1 MSLLVKSGRILRLN
15 NREKVMS
22 KPIEQRIGN
31 IALVVENYDDAIAFY
46 TKKLQFELVE
56 DTDLGGGK
64 RWVQISPPNSTGT
77 NLLLAQASND
87 EQLKSVGNQA
97 GGRVFLFLQTNDFW
111 RDYEFM
117 KAQGVKF
124 TEDPRSEEYGTVVV
138 FKDLYGTK
146 WDLLQL
152 NRK

>member
-1 MSLLVKSGRILRLN
+1 
-15 NREKVMS
+15 MS
-22 KPIEQRIGN
+22 KFIEQRIGN
-31 IALVVENYDDAIAFY
+31 VALVVENYDDAIEFY
-46 TKKLQFELVE
+46 TIKLQFELVE

-64 RWVQISPPNSTGT
+64 RWVQICPPNSTGT
-77 NLLLAQASND
+77 NLLLAQASNE
-87 EQLKSVGNQA
+87 EQQQSIGNQA

-117 KAQGVKF
+117 KNQGVEF
-124 TEDPRSEEYGTVVV
+124 TEEPRSEEYGTVAV

-152 NRK
+152 TK

>member
-1 MSLLVKSGRILRLN
+1 MCGIL
-15 NREKVMS
+15 
-22 KPIEQRIGN
+22 
-31 IALVVENYDDAIAFY
+31 
-46 TKKLQFELVE
+46 FELIE
-56 DTDLGGGK
+56 DTDLGNGK

-77 NLLLAQASND
+77 KILLAQASCE

-97 GGRVFLFLQTNDFW
+97 GGRVFLILQSNDFW

-117 KAQGVKF
+117 KARGIAF
-124 TEDPRSEEYGTVVV
+124 TEEPRVEKYGTVVV

-152 NRK
+152 SQVD

>member
-1 MSLLVKSGRILRLN
+1 MNKLV
-15 NREKVMS
+15 
-22 KPIEQRIGN
+22 EQKIGN
-31 IALVVENYDDAIAFY
+31 IALVVENYDDAIDFY
-46 TKKLQFELVE
+46 TKKLQFELIE

-77 NLLLAQASND
+77 HLLLAQASND
-87 EQLKSVGNQA
+87 EQLKSVGHQA

-111 RDYEFM
+111 RDYKFM
-117 KAQGVKF
+117 QAQGVEF
-124 TEDPRSEEYGTVVV
+124 TEEPRVEEYGTVVV

-152 NRK
+152 NQI

>member
-1 MSLLVKSGRILRLN
+1 MN
-15 NREKVMS
+15 

-31 IALVVENYDDAIAFY
+31 IALLVENYDDAIEFY
-46 TKKLQFELVE
+46 TKKLQFELTE

-77 NLLLAQASND
+77 NLILAQASSED
-87 EQLKSVGNQA
+87 QLKSVGNQA
-97 GGRVFLFLQTNDFW
+97 GGCVFLFLQTNDFW

-117 KAQGVKF
+117 KAQGVEF
-124 TEDPRSEEYGTVVV
+124 IEEPRVEEYGTVVV
-138 FKDLYGTK
+138 FKDLYGSK

-152 NRK
+152 NQAN

>member
-15 NREKVMS
+15 RRKISMS

-31 IALVVENYDDAIAFY
+31 IALVVENYDDAIEFY
-46 TKKLQFELVE
+46 TKKLQFELIK

-64 RWVQISPPNSTGT
+64 RWVQISPPNSSGT

-117 KAQGVKF
+117 KAQGVEF

>member
-1 MSLLVKSGRILRLN
+1 MNKS
-15 NREKVMS
+15 
-22 KPIEQRIGN
+22 IEQRIGN
-31 IALVVENYDDAIAFY
+31 IALVVENYDDAIEFY
-46 TKKLQFELVE
+46 TKKLQFQLIE
-56 DTDLGGGK
+56 DTDLGAGK

-77 NLLLAQASND
+77 NLLLAQASNE
-87 EQLKSVGNQA
+87 EQRQSVGNQA

-117 KAQGVKF
+117 QEQGVEF
-124 TEDPRSEEYGTVVV
+124 TEEPRIEEYGTVVV

-152 NRK
+152 N